1 MQPTEPPISSQEWLP
16 VGAQDHESMEGGQQQ
31 LKTLEGGRW
40 KWQRKYP
47 GDGVTKSVFICNGHD
62 NCKRE
67 LRVVKVDH
75 IYMIQGRGKHSAS
88 PKGKKRVNSTLTVD
102 QEKLLC
108 FALDQ
113 GGRPAGIRVAMT
125 KQKMKELEAA
135 GADPFLNKEDMGG
148 LIGALLSMMASI
160 HPPKPS
166 RYVSRMYSACIL
178 HVSRMFT
185 ACILITSEDTC
196 IPHVSRMYPECI
208 PHVSFISVWMHLRYM
223 YLIMY
228 LGCIP
233 NGS

>member
-75 IYMIQGRGKHSAS
+75 IYMIQGRGKHSAIS
-88 PKGKKRVNSTLTVD
+88 KGKKRVNSTLTVD
-102 QEKLLC
+102 QEKLLR

-113 GGRPAGIRVAMT
+113 GGRPAGVRVAMT

-135 GADPFLNKEDMGG
+135 GADPFLHKEDMGG
-148 LIGALLSMMASI
+148 LIGVLLSMMASI
-160 HPPKPS
+160 HSPNP
-166 RYVSRMYSACIL
+166 R
-178 HVSRMFT
+178 
-185 ACILITSEDTC
+185 DTYPAC
-196 IPHVSRMYPECI
+196 IPHVSRMYVICGTDS
-208 PHVSFISVWMHLRYM
+208 PHRRRQ
-223 YLIMY
+223 
-228 LGCIP
+228 
-233 NGS
+233 